1 METEEDMKKKPG
13 TNRNNVRVL
22 DLSGG
27 LTVSTVEN
35 LKKEVSKAAKGN
47 EEEIVL
53 NFESVNRVDSSGLG
67 AIISCYVT
75 LHRKKKRLSLVNLND
90 KIREVFFYTHLSKII
105 NIYKG
110 LEEVAA

>member
-1 METEEDMKKKPG
+1 MKKQPDTDRK
-13 TNRNNVRVL
+13 NVRVL

-35 LKKEVSKAAKGN
+35 LKREVSKAAEGDDK
-47 EEEIVL
+47 EVIL
-53 NFESVNRVDSSGLG
+53 NFESVDHVDSSGLG

-75 LHRKKKRLSLVNLND
+75 LHRKKKKLSLVNLD
-90 KIREVFFYTHLSKII
+90 EKIREIFFYTHLSKII
-105 NIYKG
+105 NIYEG